1 MLCSKC
7 ITVITESDLINTLK
21 DVYDPEISVNIY
33 DLGLIY
39 NIDIS
44 ESGKVTILMTLTSP
58 FCPAGEDIIS
68 DVTAAGYSIDATEVE
83 VNITFQPEWGPDRIS
98 DEGKLEL
105 GLL

>member
-1 MLCSKC
+1 V
-7 ITVITESDLINTLK
+7 TTESELINILK
-21 DVYDPEISVNIY
+21 DVYDPEVSVNVY

-39 NIDIS
+39 SIDIS

-58 FCPAGEDIIS
+58 FCPAGDDIIS
-68 DVTAAGYSIDATEVE
+68 DVTAASYSVGATEVE